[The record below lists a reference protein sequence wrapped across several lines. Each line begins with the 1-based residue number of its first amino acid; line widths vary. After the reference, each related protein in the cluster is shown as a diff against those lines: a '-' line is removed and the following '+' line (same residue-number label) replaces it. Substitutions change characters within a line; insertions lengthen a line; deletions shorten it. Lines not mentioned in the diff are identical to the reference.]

1 MKQRTVIA
9 ISTILSPKVLIADEP
24 SSALDVTSQKMVIK
38 MMRELMEKGYI
49 KSMLFITHELPL
61 LYNVTDDIM
70 VMYAGQIVEKGTAK
84 EMVFDPTHPY
94 SHGLM
99 GSILVPEEGT
109 RGTTLTAIPGT
120 PPNLKK
126 PPQGCRFAE
135 RCKYARPECRYTGIG
150 ERFFGENDSRMYR
163 CLMGV
168 DELKEVYSHE

>member
-1 MKQRTVIA
+1 
-9 ISTILSPKVLIADEP
+9 
-24 SSALDVTSQKMVIK
+24 
-38 MMRELMEKGYI
+38 
-49 KSMLFITHELPL
+49 
-61 LYNVTDDIM
+61 
-70 VMYAGQIVEKGTAK
+70 MYAGQIVEKGTAK

-109 RGTTLTAIPGT
+109 RGAKLTAIPGT

-135 RCKYARPECRYTGIG
+135 RCKYAKPECRYTGIP